1 MGRDEN
7 FKLSP
12 ALLSRTGVPYGLN
25 TGSLVVAQEPRIP
38 TALVLTPIF
47 NRETSSGPMK
57 FPPFV
62 IRLPSPPGLVSYP
75 SFPSSD

>member
-7 FKLSP
+7 FELSP
-12 ALLSRTGVPYGLN
+12 ALLSRTGAPHGLSA
-25 TGSLVVAQEPRIP
+25 GSLVGAQEPRLP

-47 NRETSSGPMK
+47 NRETSSSPMK

-62 IRLPSPPGLVSYP
+62 IRLPSPPGLMSYP
-75 SFPSSD
+75 SFPSTD